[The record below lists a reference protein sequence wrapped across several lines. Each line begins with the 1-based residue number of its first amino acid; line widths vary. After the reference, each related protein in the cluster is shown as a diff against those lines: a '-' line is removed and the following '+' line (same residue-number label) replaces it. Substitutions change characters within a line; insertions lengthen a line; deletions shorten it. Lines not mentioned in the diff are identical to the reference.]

1 MSITRWN
8 VGLRSTSVL
17 GATIVALG
25 LAPAAA
31 ANFTVLYAFT
41 GGSDGADPGAPL
53 LMGANGSLLGTASG
67 GARGNGVAFKLSPA
81 VRPPW
86 SLTVLYTFPNSP
98 PALFVNP
105 GLAVDGQGRLYGSAN
120 ESQTGF
126 AFSLAPPVLP
136 GSWTFSLLASF
147 PGVDSRYGGGPTGVL
162 AVDRAGNVTGVTQ
175 GGGDQSGQFP
185 CQCGVAYELPAT
197 TAGRRPENV
206 LYTFLSVPNGD
217 VPVAGLTPGANAD
230 VFYATTWLGGTGQC
244 LDGSDVFVVGCGT
257 VYRVARSGGVWPGV
271 WAESTLY
278 SFTTQEGNQ
287 PVDPVV
293 FAAGW
298 RALWFCRSRCLPSR
312 ARGGRALAQADDLF
326 VPRRLHR
333 HGAHRRPGV

>member
-1 MSITRWN
+1 MARETLAALDACSIRQTVGNRRSQGQYSVAEGTTMSITRWN

-105 GLAVDGQGRLYGSAN
+105 ASRSTVKAGCTAAPMRARRGLHSAWRRLFCPGRGRSAC
-120 ESQTGF
+120 SQ
-126 AFSLAPPVLP
+126 
-136 GSWTFSLLASF
+136 AS
-147 PGVDSRYGGGPTGVL
+147 
-162 AVDRAGNVTGVTQ
+162 
-175 GGGDQSGQFP
+175 
-185 CQCGVAYELPAT
+185 PA
-197 TAGRRPENV
+197 
-206 LYTFLSVPNGD
+206 S
-217 VPVAGLTPGANAD
+217 TPGMAA
-230 VFYATTWLGGTGQC
+230 ARRACWRL
-244 LDGSDVFVVGCGT
+244 T
-257 VYRVARSGGVWPGV
+257 VPAMSP
-271 WAESTLY
+271 A
-278 SFTTQEGNQ
+278 
-287 PVDPVV
+287 
-293 FAAGW
+293 
-298 RALWFCRSRCLPSR
+298 
-312 ARGGRALAQADDLF
+312 
-326 VPRRLHR
+326 
-333 HGAHRRPGV
+333 